1 MSEPTDD
8 FEYER
13 RFFCRELPAEY
24 DDGDAPTLIIQSY
37 YVHADNYALRVRLVS
52 RKVHVDMTPD
62 VNPVAVLDEYRDRFS
77 EAYVTVKGPSVGGT
91 RYEVEREIDTRIA
104 AELIKRGGSV
114 IIKNRYSVWIEE
126 DGWSVDVFGGPNA
139 PLIVA
144 EAERSGPVTN
154 LTIPKFCITEITD
167 QARFNNDGLA
177 NRPFC
182 KWADD
187 SRRSWRWR
195 GQGSSSI
202 SGRIGWFR
210 GGGAIE
216 YAREL
221 PSVIYDDSPSQ
232 RGEPKPLS
240 T

>member
-52 RKVHVDMTPD
+52 HKIHVDMTSD

-114 IIKNRYSVWIEE
+114 IITNR
-126 DGWSVDVFGGPNA
+126 
-139 PLIVA
+139 
-144 EAERSGPVTN
+144 
-154 LTIPKFCITEITD
+154 
-167 QARFNNDGLA
+167 
-177 NRPFC
+177 
-182 KWADD
+182 
-187 SRRSWRWR
+187 
-195 GQGSSSI
+195 
-202 SGRIGWFR
+202 
-210 GGGAIE
+210 
-216 YAREL
+216 
-221 PSVIYDDSPSQ
+221 
-232 RGEPKPLS
+232 
-240 T
+240 

>member
-187 SRRSWRWR
+187 FKEELALE
-195 GQGSSSI
+195 GQRFQQYFGKN
-202 SGRIGWFR
+202 RM
-210 GGGAIE
+210 
-216 YAREL
+216 
-221 PSVIYDDSPSQ
+221 V
-232 RGEPKPLS
+232 
-240 T
+240 

>member
-154 LTIPKFCITEITD
+154 LTIPIRCSNCSIDIRKPFFRMKLRCSCLERGRAPPDTD
-167 QARFNNDGLA
+167 DYLA
-177 NRPFC
+177 
-182 KWADD
+182 D
-187 SRRSWRWR
+187 S
-195 GQGSSSI
+195 
-202 SGRIGWFR
+202 SGGCN
-210 GGGAIE
+210 
-216 YAREL
+216 
-221 PSVIYDDSPSQ
+221 
-232 RGEPKPLS
+232 

>member
-126 DGWSVDVFGGPNA
+126 DGWSVRR
-139 PLIVA
+139 A
-144 EAERSGPVTN
+144 ECAAHRSRGRTIRAGYQSDDSEILHHRNHRSG
-154 LTIPKFCITEITD
+154 
-167 QARFNNDGLA
+167 
-177 NRPFC
+177 
-182 KWADD
+182 
-187 SRRSWRWR
+187 
-195 GQGSSSI
+195 
-202 SGRIGWFR
+202 
-210 GGGAIE
+210 AI
-216 YAREL
+216 
-221 PSVIYDDSPSQ
+221 Q
-232 RGEPKPLS
+232 
-240 T
+240 